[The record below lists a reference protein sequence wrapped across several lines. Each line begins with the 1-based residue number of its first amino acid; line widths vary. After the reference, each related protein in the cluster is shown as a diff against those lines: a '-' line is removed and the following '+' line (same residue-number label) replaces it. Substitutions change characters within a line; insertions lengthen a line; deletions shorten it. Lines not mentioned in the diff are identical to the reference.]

1 MRRLFLV
8 ATLVAAS
15 AHFFFLFSQTAQT
28 GLTAQPTQTSPE
40 NIRASPTAQKQAGDL
55 VLKSTV
61 NRVVLDVVVTDSNG
75 SPVRGL
81 AAKDFSVAEDGR
93 PQAILAFDVHSLET
107 ASDFAK
113 LPALPANTFVNIPPS
128 PERGPLYVLLLDL
141 VNSENADEPYARKQ
155 LLNFISEKP
164 KGTRVA
170 IFVLSDGLHLVQGFT
185 DDEKQLYAVVDP
197 SNPRPHIPRIF
208 LEQKNFGKGNV
219 GMMVSVVTEIGRF
232 LDGLPGRKNLL
243 WFAGDFPLT
252 FSPTDDVKSYQDE
265 IKAGLDTLAQAQ
277 VAVYPVDIRGV
288 VTENAHAA
296 AGDTG
301 AGGVTNDYHNGG
313 NPAGSGSATV
323 AIGSASADSTP
334 FATFPHDGGDQGNA
348 ILMQSYRVQDE
359 VAKVTGGR
367 AFHSNNGLKDL
378 LEAVVEDGANYYALT
393 YAPSNHN
400 FNGAPRA
407 IHVELANRGYQL
419 SYRRSYYGTD
429 LDALKTREEAHGASA
444 GEPVA
449 TRKLGDSLFANM
461 RHGAPMAHQLYF
473 RAQIHAVG
481 TAALATPEQMAN
493 LQQQTGNLRAHGKNR
508 AAKKLPPVQLQT
520 YMVDYNVMAPKPI
533 AGAGSAPPLALEIA
547 AATYDSDGQMLN
559 GEVDQTNTANAASSA
574 GAGKAGMY
582 RAQQQIDVPV
592 SATSIRVAV
601 RDISTDRIGA
611 MEVALPLA
619 VEGPA
624 AGPK

>member
-1 MRRLFLV
+1 LLFV
-8 ATLVAAS
+8 VTLVAGS
-15 AHFFFLFSQTAQT
+15 AHFFFLFGQTVKPRQIAQEN
-28 GLTAQPTQTSPE
+28 TQ
-40 NIRASPTAQKQAGDL
+40 ASPAAQKPVGGDL

-61 NRVVLDVVVTDSNG
+61 NRVILDVVVTDSDG
-75 SPVRGL
+75 RPVRGL
-81 AAKDFSVAEDGR
+81 TAKDFSVAEDGR
-93 PQAILAFDVHSLET
+93 PQEILAFDVHSLET

-113 LPALPANTFVNIPPS
+113 LPPLPANTFVNIPPA

-141 VNSENADEPYARKQ
+141 VNSENTDEPYARRQ
-155 LLNFISEKP
+155 LLNFIGEKP

-185 DDEKQLYAVVDP
+185 DDEKQLYAVLDTA
-197 SNPRPHIPRIF
+197 NPRPHIPRIF

-219 GMMVSVVTEIGRF
+219 GMMVSVVTNIGRF

-265 IKAGLDTLAQAQ
+265 IKGALDTLAQAQ

-301 AGGVTNDYHNGG
+301 GGGVTTDYRNGSP
-313 NPAGSGSATV
+313 PAGSGSATV

-348 ILMQSYRVQDE
+348 ILMQSYRIQDE
-359 VAKVTGGR
+359 VAKITGGR

-378 LEAVVEDGANYYALT
+378 LEAVVEDGANYYTVT
-393 YAPSNHN
+393 YSPSNHN

-407 IHVELANRGYQL
+407 IRVELANRGYQL

-429 LDALKTREEAHGASA
+429 LDALKTREEAHGAGA
-444 GEPVA
+444 AEPGA

-481 TAALATPEQMAN
+481 AAALATPEQMAS
-493 LQQQTGNLRAHGKNR
+493 LQQQTGNLREHGKNR
-508 AAKKLPPVQLQT
+508 PVKKLPPVQLQG
-520 YMVDYNVMAPKPI
+520 YVVDYNVMAPKPVGA
-533 AGAGSAPPLALEIA
+533 AGNAPPLALEIA
-547 AATYDSDGQMLN
+547 AAAYDGDGQMLN
-559 GEVDQTNTANAASSA
+559 GVVDQTNTANAASSA

-582 RAQQQIDVPV
+582 RAQQHIDVPV
-592 SATSIRVAV
+592 GATSIRVAV

-619 VEGPA
+619 AEAQA
-624 AGPK
+624 AGLGATKPN

>member
-1 MRRLFLV
+1 MRHLFFV
-8 ATLVAAS
+8 VTLLACPVG
-15 AHFFFLFSQTAQT
+15 FLFGQSAQPIQSAQTAQEN
-28 GLTAQPTQTSPE
+28 TQAAP
-40 NIRASPTAQKQAGDL
+40 AAQKPAGGDL

-61 NRVVLDVVVTDSNG
+61 NRVILDVVVTDSN
-75 SPVRGL
+75 SRPVRGL
-81 AAKDFSVAEDGR
+81 TAKDFSVAEDGH
-93 PQAILAFDVHSLET
+93 PQEILAFDVHSLET

-113 LPALPANTFVNIPPS
+113 LPPLPANTFVNIPPA

-141 VNSENADEPYARKQ
+141 VNSENADEPYARRE
-155 LLNFISEKP
+155 LLKFISEKP

-185 DDEKQLYAVVDP
+185 DDEKQLYAVLDP
-197 SNPRPHIPRIF
+197 ANPRAHIPRIF
-208 LEQKNFGKGNV
+208 LEQKNFGKGDV
-219 GMMVSVVTEIGRF
+219 GMMVSVVTDIGRF

-265 IKAGLDTLAQAQ
+265 IKAALDTLAEAQ

-301 AGGVTNDYHNGG
+301 GGGVTNDYRNGSP
-313 NPAGSGSATV
+313 PAGSGSATV

-334 FATFPHDGGDQGNA
+334 FANVPHAGGDQGNS
-348 ILMQSYRVQDE
+348 ILMQSYSIQDRL
-359 VAKVTGGR
+359 AMITGGR

-378 LEAVVEDGANYYALT
+378 LEAVVEDGANYYTLT
-393 YAPSNHN
+393 YAPRNHN

-407 IHVELANRGYQL
+407 IRVELGNRSYQL
-419 SYRRSYYGTD
+419 AYRRSYYGTD
-429 LDALKTREEAHGASA
+429 LDALKTHEEAHGA
-444 GEPVA
+444 GEPA
-449 TRKLGDSLFANM
+449 APRKLGDSLFANM

-481 TAALATPEQMAN
+481 TAALATSEQMAN
-493 LQQQTGNLRAHGKNR
+493 LQQQTGNLREHGKNR
-508 AAKKLPPVQLQT
+508 AAKKLPPVQLQS
-520 YMVDYNVMAPKPI
+520 YVVDYNVMAPKPI
-533 AGAGSAPPLALEIA
+533 AGASSAQPLALEIA
-547 AATYDSDGQMLN
+547 AAAYDSDGQMLN
-559 GEVDQTNTANAASSA
+559 GVVDQSSTANAPNSA
-574 GAGKAGMY
+574 GAGKPGMY

-611 MEVALPLA
+611 MEVALPL
-619 VEGPA
+619 PA
-624 AGPK
+624 EAQAAAKPN

>member
-1 MRRLFLV
+1 MLV
-8 ATLVAAS
+8 AGS
-15 AHFFFLFSQTAQT
+15 PHFFFLLGQTAQT
-28 GLTAQPTQTSPE
+28 GQAAHTAQPTQTAQE
-40 NIRASPTAQKQAGDL
+40 NTQASPAAQKPAGGDL
-55 VLKSTV
+55 VLRSTV

-75 SPVRGL
+75 KPVRGL
-81 AAKDFSVAEDGR
+81 TAKDFSVAEDGR
-93 PQAILAFDVHSLET
+93 TQEILAFDVHSLET
-107 ASDFAK
+107 PSDFAK
-113 LPALPANTFVNIPPS
+113 LPPLPANTFVNIPPA

-141 VNSENADEPYARKQ
+141 VNSENTDEPYARKQ

-185 DDEKQLYAVVDP
+185 DDEKQLSAVLDP
-197 SNPRPHIPRIF
+197 ANPRPHIPRIF
-208 LEQKNFGKGNV
+208 LEQKNFGKGDV

-265 IKAGLDTLAQAQ
+265 IKAALDTLAQAQ

-288 VTENAHAA
+288 VTENAHGA
-296 AGDTG
+296 AGSTG
-301 AGGVTNDYHNGG
+301 AGGVTSDYHSGG
-313 NPAGSGSATV
+313 APAGSGGATEP
-323 AIGSASADSTP
+323 IGSASADSTP
-334 FATFPHDGGDQGNA
+334 FANVPHAGGDQGNSL
-348 ILMQSYRVQDE
+348 LMQSYSIQDQL
-359 VAKVTGGR
+359 AKITGGR

-378 LEAVVEDGANYYALT
+378 LEAVVEDGANYYTVT
-393 YAPSNHN
+393 YSPSNHN

-407 IHVELANRGYQL
+407 IRVELANRSYQL

-429 LDALKTREEAHGASA
+429 LDALKIREEAHGAGA
-444 GEPVA
+444 AEPGA

-481 TAALATPEQMAN
+481 AAALATPEQMAN

-508 AAKKLPPVQLQT
+508 AAKKLPPVQLQS
-520 YMVDYNVMAPKPI
+520 YVVDYNVMAPKPVG
-533 AGAGSAPPLALEIA
+533 AGASAPPLALEIA
-547 AATYDSDGQMLN
+547 AAAYDSDGQMLN

-619 VEGPA
+619 VEA
-624 AGPK
+624 QATVPK

>member
-1 MRRLFLV
+1 LGRLLFVIMWLGG
-8 ATLVAAS
+8 S
-15 AHFFFLFSQTAQT
+15 AGCSFLFGQA
-28 GLTAQPTQTSPE
+28 AQPTQNNAQTS
-40 NIRASPTAQKQAGDL
+40 ADAQKPGDL

-61 NRVVLDVVVTDSNG
+61 NRVILDVVVTDSNG
-75 SPVRGL
+75 RPVRGL
-81 AAKDFSVAEDGR
+81 TAKDFSIAEDGR
-93 PQAILAFDVHSLET
+93 PQEILAFDVHSLET

-113 LPALPANTFVNIPPS
+113 LPPLPSNTFVNIPPA

-141 VNSENADEPYARKQ
+141 VNSENTDEPYARKQ

-185 DDEKQLYAVVDP
+185 DDEKQLYAVLDP
-197 SNPRPHIPRIF
+197 ASPRAHIPRIF
-208 LEQKNFGKGNV
+208 LEQKNFGKGDV
-219 GMMVSVVTEIGRF
+219 GMMVSVVTNIGRF

-252 FSPTDDVKSYQDE
+252 FSPTDDVKSYQEE
-265 IKAGLDTLAQAQ
+265 IKAALDTLAQAQ

-288 VTENAHAA
+288 VSENAHAA
-296 AGDTG
+296 GGDTG
-301 AGGVTNDYHNGG
+301 GGGVTSDYRNGSP
-313 NPAGSGSATV
+313 PAGSGSATEP
-323 AIGSASADSTP
+323 IGSASADSTP
-334 FATFPHDGGDQGNA
+334 FASVPHAGGDQGYS
-348 ILMQSYRVQDE
+348 ILMQSYSIQDRL
-359 VAKVTGGR
+359 AMITGGR

-378 LEAVVEDGANYYALT
+378 LEAVVEDGANYYTLT
-393 YAPSNHN
+393 YSPSNHN

-407 IHVELANRGYQL
+407 IRVELANRSYQL

-429 LDALKTREEAHGASA
+429 LDALKTREEAHGA
-444 GEPVA
+444 GEPAA

-493 LQQQTGNLRAHGKNR
+493 LQQQTGNLREHGKNR
-508 AAKKLPPVQLQT
+508 AAKKLAPVQLQT
-520 YMVDYNVMAPKPI
+520 YMVDYSVMAPKPI
-533 AGAGSAPPLALEIA
+533 GGAGSAPPLALEIA
-547 AATYDSDGQMLN
+547 AAAYDSDGQMLN
-559 GEVDQTNTANAASSA
+559 GVVDQTSNANAAGSA
-574 GAGKAGMY
+574 GGGKPGMY

-592 SATSIRVAV
+592 SATSMRVAV

-619 VEGPA
+619 VEAQAQAGAPGA
-624 AGPK
+624 AKPN